1 MAVDEK
7 LDVLNNS
14 TKQIQRSMQ
23 EAAIKKLDI
32 RITSLEAKVRDL
44 EGQTKTKPIKS

>member
-1 MAVDEK
+1 MSDER

-14 TKQIQRSMQ
+14 TKMIQRSMQ
-23 EAAIKKLDI
+23 EAAIKKLEI

-44 EGQTKTKPIKS
+44 EGAAKIKQNKS